1 MLFILEYWTSL
12 VNLELNPEKN
22 PDLSVGEKESRILIE
37 RSLGEIEV
45 ARQEVIM
52 SLLQKRKVSDKK
64 EYIRLIVMILSG
76 MENRLSGFMEMA
88 ENKALQRLYSQI
100 RQHLKVFFLFLQ
112 EIFCSYFNCQQKLPA
127 EFLKEQIEEVAI
139 LVKELKDGFFISSIH
154 NRDIRFLLE
163 NNFND
168 FLSTSVKGTSLC
180 ELLYHKMLA
189 IELLEI
195 ADNAIGKTLERSL
208 FFFNYNDH
216 QLCKIIN
223 TDIAEKVKLQKSKMQ
238 KIATLLYEQKRIN
251 QYPVK
256 VDFTLR
262 RDLPSLKDQV
272 NQWIDEELKCLESET
287 PSHQG
292 NNNEVAYVHVP
303 FRGTEIYL
311 LHKAFI
317 DSGGTSG
324 ETYKSLFEKTSAH
337 LINNN
342 QKGFSPESLQK
353 NADKVN
359 YEVKENV
366 KRFLQ
371 KMIRNIDSY

>member
-1 MLFILEYWTSL
+1 MLEYWAGL
-12 VNLELNPEKN
+12 VNVAVNLEKN
-22 PDLSVGEKESRILIE
+22 PDLSVGEKEIAIITK
-37 RSLGEIEV
+37 RSLDEIEV
-45 ARQEVIM
+45 AKQQLIM
-52 SLLQKRKVSDKK
+52 SLLQKQDVSDKK
-64 EYIRLIVMILSG
+64 EYIRLLVMILAG
-76 MENRLSGFMEMA
+76 MENKLSGFVDMTK
-88 ENKALQRLYSQI
+88 NKTLRHLYLQI
-100 RQHLKVFFLFLQ
+100 RQHLKVLFLFVH
-112 EIFCSYFNCQQKLPA
+112 ETFCAYFNCYQQLPA
-127 EFLKEQIEEVAI
+127 EFLKEKIEEVSK
-139 LVKELKDGFFISSIH
+139 LVKELKESFFISSGH
-154 NRDIRFLLE
+154 NRDMRSLIE
-163 NNFND
+163 NNFNN
-168 FLSTSVKGTSLC
+168 FLSMNVGGTSLN

-189 IELLEI
+189 IQLLKI
-195 ADNAIGKTLERSL
+195 SDNPPGKSLERSL
-208 FFFNYNDH
+208 FFFNYNDD
-216 QLCKIIN
+216 QLCKILSAAI
-223 TDIAEKVKLQKSKMQ
+223 TEKLKAQKSKAQ
-238 KIATLLYEQKRIN
+238 KITTLLYEQKEIN

-256 VDFTLR
+256 VGLKLR
-262 RDLPSLKDQV
+262 RDLPSLKDQM
-272 NQWIDEELKCLESET
+272 NQWIDEELKYIESET
-287 PSHQG
+287 TSRHG
-292 NNNEVAYVHVP
+292 NNNEVTYVHIP